1 MEYVIWNMDDFVADD
16 EVIDQEIEHP
26 VQNEVTTSTCG
37 IAKELR
43 REPFLER
50 TIEKNYHL
58 GEYLR

>member
-1 MEYVIWNMDDFVADD
+1 MDDFVADD

-26 VQNEVTTSTCG
+26 VQNEVSTSTCG
-37 IAKELR
+37 ITKELR

-50 TIEKNYHL
+50 TIEKIYHL